1 MGRKEIVAVLVGV
14 PLILVV
20 GMAYLL
26 LHPQPTLTLEDV
38 MDAEYTGKD
47 ITTDV
52 VEITDTACGS
62 EINCVEAYSTAEANY
77 YRFRAHAAAAEYV
90 STVEDGF
97 SVNYYVMDFE
107 GKDASVNDQ
116 SFAMQV
122 LAGMWNDYE
131 GDYPA
136 R

>member
-1 MGRKEIVAVLVGV
+1 MGRKWIVAVLLGM
-14 PLILVV
+14 PLVFGA
-20 GMAYLL
+20 GMIYFLM
-26 LHPQPTLTLEDV
+26 HPQLTLTLEDV

-62 EINCVEAYSTAEANY
+62 DITCVEAYSTGEADY
-77 YRFRAHAAAAEYV
+77 YRFRTHAAATEHE
-90 STVEDGF
+90 STLDDGF
-97 SVNYYVMDFE
+97 RVNYFVMDFA
-107 GKDASVNDQ
+107 GKDSSVNDQ
-116 SFAMQV
+116 LFAMQV

-131 GDYPA
+131 GDFPA